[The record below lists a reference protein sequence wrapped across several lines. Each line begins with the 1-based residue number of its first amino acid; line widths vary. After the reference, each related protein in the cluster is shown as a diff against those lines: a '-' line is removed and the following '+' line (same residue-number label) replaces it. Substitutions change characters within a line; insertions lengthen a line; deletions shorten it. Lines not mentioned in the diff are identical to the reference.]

1 MRQVVWSLAS
11 SASRQGVCVHH
22 QPWPW
27 PVIRYR
33 VFLFAACG
41 QEARVWPCRRRTPSL
56 ASVLEV
62 MLSRANITTV
72 DEFADLLVSAP
83 TFIANFIRSEHG
95 GSGHSGCRSTRS

>member
-11 SASRQGVCVHH
+11 SASRQGVRS
-22 QPWPW
+22 PALGLAGN
-27 PVIRYR
+27 I

-41 QEARVWPCRRRTPSL
+41 QEARVWPCRRRMPSL

-83 TFIANFIRSEHG
+83 TFIANLNFIRSEHG
-95 GSGHSGCRSTRS
+95 GSGHSGCRSTHS